1 MKGTNI
7 QNGLSRLMLCVGL
20 LSAFCLSPFP
30 STAQYRVVHLE
41 QPYNTAGSETGALRV
56 GDTVLVYSSLQPRH
70 DRRNRHFS
78 FGDQQTNIYQ
88 ARIARSGKMARPR
101 LSRWGIN
108 DKRDHTANLCLDP
121 LTHDIYFTRARI
133 DDPDLRCEVW
143 WAPRQ
148 KRGWGKP
155 QRLRGAV
162 NLRDY
167 TATQPAIGRLADSTL
182 VLYFASDR
190 PGGMGSMDLWYSIVK
205 NGVAD
210 EPVNLGPQVNSAS
223 DDITPFY
230 DQPNHVLY
238 FSSDRS
244 GGHGGFDIYCAV
256 GSRNTWQAAE
266 PVCACLNSEQND
278 IYFTITQHDSATGI
292 PLAGYLSSNRT
303 DSYFLTDSMCCN
315 DIYAWTVDSSKW
327 QLAELPPVD
336 TVPVPDTTL
345 STLHS
350 PLPPPPLPL
359 FLYFHND
366 EPDPQSRDSLTAA
379 DYADCQRRYAAL
391 RPTYLGRQP
400 SAADS
405 AQMALFF
412 DTCVEG
418 NYRRVDEL
426 LAYVEYL
433 LQSGQP
439 VTIGVAGFASPL
451 FKNDYNLALSQRRIE
466 AFVNTMRTWHDGALA
481 PALADGRLR
490 IDRRPRGIDSARTV
504 ADPVYSLGAAMARRI
519 EITIAR

>member
-1 MKGTNI
+1 
-7 QNGLSRLMLCVGL
+7 MLCVGL
-20 LSAFCLSPFP
+20 LSAFCLFPFP

-190 PGGMGSMDLWYSIVK
+190 PGGMGGMDLWYSIVK
-205 NGVAD
+205 NGVAT
-210 EPVNLGPQVNSAS
+210 EPVNLGPQVNSAA

-278 IYFTITQHDSATGI
+278 IYFTITQRDSATGI

-315 DIYAWTVDSSKW
+315 DIYAWQVDSTQW
-327 QLAELPPVD
+327 QVAEVPPVD
-336 TVPVPDTTL
+336 TMPSVDTMPAPDTTL

-366 EPDPQSRDSLTAA
+366 EPDPQSRDSLTAVT
-379 DYADCQRRYAAL
+379 YADCQRRYAAL

-400 SAADS
+400 SATDS

-418 NYRRVDEL
+418 NYRHLIDL
-426 LAYVEYL
+426 LEYIAHHL
-433 LQSGQP
+433 EAGDTVTLTVSGY
-439 VTIGVAGFASPL
+439 ASPL
-451 FKNDYNLALSQRRIE
+451 YTDKYNRVLSRRRIE
-466 AFVNTMRTWHDGALA
+466 AFVNTVRTWHNGALA
-481 PALADGRLR
+481 LALADGRLQIHR
-490 IDRRPRGIDSARTV
+490 LPQGIDTRPSAMPSG
-504 ADPVYSLGAAMARRI
+504 DPVYSLRAAMSRRI
-519 EITIAR
+519 EIVDCRIK